1 VDNPKEEQML
11 RYLDLFVSIDLQQEQ
26 KKKKT
31 RSMYSTRK
39 QFRHIF

>member
-11 RYLDLFVSIDLQQEQ
+11 RYLVLFVSIDPQQEQ
-26 KKKKT
+26 KKKK